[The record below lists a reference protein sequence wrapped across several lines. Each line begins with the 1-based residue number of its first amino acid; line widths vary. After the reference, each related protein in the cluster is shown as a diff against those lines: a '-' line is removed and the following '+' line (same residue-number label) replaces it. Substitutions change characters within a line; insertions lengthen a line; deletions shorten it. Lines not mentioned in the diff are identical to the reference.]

1 MGLTT
6 EQFLEMEVWQYN
18 AYTEAWE
25 KRIHDLLAVELQGAW
40 MTAYWSSKKK
50 HKVSLKKVLK
60 DLSRGEELPREKID
74 KKEVEN
80 SFRQFEEI
88 MKHGWTKV

>member
-1 MGLTT
+1 
-6 EQFLEMEVWQYN
+6 MEVWQYN
-18 AYTEAWE
+18 AYTEAWH
-25 KRIHDLLAVELQGAW
+25 KRISDVLAVELQGAW
-40 MTAYWSSKKK
+40 MTAYWSSERK

-60 DLSRGEELPREKID
+60 ELTPEEDRPREKIN

-88 MKHGWTKV
+88 LNHGYFAET